1 MRRERGRNVLLGT
14 LLALLSELVPRSVGT
29 VEPREGVRGQAECC
43 GNIGIQ
49 CILDEGQSVGAWGV
63 RGERRES
70 RGK

>member
-29 VEPREGVRGQAECC
+29 VEPHEGVRGQALCC

-49 CILDEGQSVGAWGV
+49 CILDEGQSVGAWGGE
-63 RGERRES
+63 RGEKGDQR
-70 RGK
+70 